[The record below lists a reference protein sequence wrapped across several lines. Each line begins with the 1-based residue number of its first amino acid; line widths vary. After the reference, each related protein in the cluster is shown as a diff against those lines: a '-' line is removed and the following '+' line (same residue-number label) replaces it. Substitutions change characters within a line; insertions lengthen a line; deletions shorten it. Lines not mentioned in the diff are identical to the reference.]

1 MSLTLKS
8 VADYP
13 NPGLPT
19 DLHGWNSDSPV
30 FDQVIAEAKPTTI
43 IEVGTWKG
51 RSALHM
57 AELAP
62 QARVICVDT
71 WLGSGEHLHTVE
83 PKCFIPR
90 DDYGYPNLYH
100 VFLSNL
106 HGKPEASRIFPVAA
120 SSTTAAQVFRTLGIK
135 SELIYIDG
143 EHTHRA
149 VFADI
154 SSYWP
159 LLAPGGI
166 MFGDDFSE
174 YPGVFCD
181 VHRFAHDHR
190 LSIEVQDPFWI
201 ARKPRQ

>member
-1 MSLTLKS
+1 MSFALKS
-8 VADYP
+8 VSEFP

-19 DLHGWNSDSPV
+19 DLHGWNSTSPV
-30 FDQVIAEAKPTTI
+30 FAEVIRQASPSTI

-57 AELAP
+57 AEIAP

-71 WLGSGEHLHTVE
+71 WLGSGEHIHSAE
-83 PKCFIPR
+83 PKCQIPR
-90 DDYGYPNLYH
+90 DQYGYPTLYH
-100 VFLSNL
+100 LFLSNI
-106 HGKPEASRIFPVAA
+106 HGRPEANRIFPVAA
-120 SSTTAAQVFRTLGIK
+120 PSVTAAHIFRTLGITA
-135 SELIYIDG
+135 ELIYIDG

-154 SSYWP
+154 SAYWP
-159 LLAPGGI
+159 LLALGGI
-166 MFGDDFSE
+166 MFGDDFSS

-190 LSIEVQDPFWI
+190 MAIEVQDRFWI
-201 ARKPRQ
+201 ARKGPQ